1 MLKGGGVEERTY
13 RDWVLHRYGKETY
26 ALLHRPYAEK
36 RFGDPGQLHIS
47 AARVHHASTTREEV
61 FLGSE
66 PERGISLLKSQIDR
80 VSLDTSVEGLGL
92 VDGRVR
98 TLQTNQGGLEVDAG
112 LYYSGRPIDLL
123 SLLGDAVTPSLRAD
137 CGKLVARHRIQ
148 VAFELVDAPDSEA
161 KAIHW
166 LSESHPFYLV
176 QDISRSTDTSRRFW
190 CGQISVSESS
200 QLWHAPQGVF
210 EEMAETC
217 VKALGFPDV
226 VRGTV
231 GVDRLAHYDPGWV
244 GVWHPVHARIRAS
257 LSKIGIELVG
267 RTGLHRFLDAGE
279 ELALVDSQ
287 RNSGGVLDEDLLRL
301 LGDPPVVLEDE
312 NQRLDAFVTR

>member
-47 AARVHHASTTREEV
+47 AARVHHASTRCEEV
-61 FLGSE
+61 LLGSE
-66 PERGISLLKSQIDR
+66 PERGISQLKSQIDR
-80 VSLDTSVEGLGL
+80 VSLDTTVEGLGL

-98 TLQTNQGGLEVDAG
+98 TLRTNQGALEVDAG

-123 SLLGDAVTPSLRAD
+123 PLLGGSATPSLRSD
-137 CGKLVARHRIQ
+137 CEKLVARHRLQ
-148 VAFELVDAPDSEA
+148 VAFELETAPESEA

-176 QDISRSTDTSRRFW
+176 QDIGRGMDLDRRFW
-190 CGQISVSESS
+190 CGQISVPESS
-200 QLWHAPQGVF
+200 QLWHAPQEVF
-210 EEMAETC
+210 EEMTVAC
-217 VKALGFPDV
+217 VKALGFPGV
-226 VRGTV
+226 KRGTV
-231 GVDRLAHYDPGWV
+231 RVDRLGYYDPGWV

-257 LSKIGIELVG
+257 LSKLGIELVG

-279 ELALVDSQ
+279 ELALVNSQ